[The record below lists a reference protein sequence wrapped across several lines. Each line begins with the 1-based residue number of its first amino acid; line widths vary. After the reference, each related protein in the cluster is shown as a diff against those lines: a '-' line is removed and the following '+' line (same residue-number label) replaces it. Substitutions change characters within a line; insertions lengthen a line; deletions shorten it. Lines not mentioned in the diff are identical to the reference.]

1 MAPRQRTVHDEEK
14 SYPHKP
20 INCIDVSDSRSPKRT
35 HFGLEVINDKLVR
48 LSDIEALPF
57 AEFWRESSSGSTMLV
72 DSRTGETFVYLH
84 DWEAFAELF
93 IKTGKHRYQAR

>member
-1 MAPRQRTVHDEEK
+1 MGRVRQFETWSLRA
-14 SYPHKP
+14 
-20 INCIDVSDSRSPKRT
+20 RSPTLEAESRPHRALK
-35 HFGLEVINDKLVR
+35 LEVLNDKLVR

-57 AEFWRESSSGSTMLV
+57 ADFWRESSSGSTMLV
-72 DSRTGETFVYLH
+72 DSRTGEPFVYLH